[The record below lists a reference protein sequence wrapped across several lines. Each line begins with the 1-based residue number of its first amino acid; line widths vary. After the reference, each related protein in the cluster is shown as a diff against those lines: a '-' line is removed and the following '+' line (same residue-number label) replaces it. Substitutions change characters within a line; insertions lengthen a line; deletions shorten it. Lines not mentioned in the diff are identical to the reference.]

1 MKQQIDE
8 CKANGMDDVLP
19 KPIDREQL
27 GAMLDRYAPATTAVI
42 GRHHVKPAPEK
53 TEAPSEV
60 SMARFREVTGGDAE
74 LARGLVA
81 SFIQSVTQVLADIE
95 AGLAREDLALVR
107 RAAHTLVGT
116 SANMGATRLQA
127 IAIAMEDSAGQANG
141 AAVSELLDAAR
152 SRFVAARAALEAETA

>member
-1 MKQQIDE
+1 
-8 CKANGMDDVLP
+8 VLP

-27 GAMLDRYAPATTAVI
+27 SAMLDRYAPSTGTLT

-53 TEAPSEV
+53 TEAPSDV

-74 LARGLVA
+74 LARGLVT
-81 SFIQSVTQVLADIE
+81 SFAESVERALTDIE
-95 AGLAREDLALVR
+95 AGLKREDLALVR

-127 IAIAMEDSAGQANG
+127 IAIAMEDSAGQG
-141 AAVSELLDAAR
+141 KGEAVSGLLDAAR
-152 SRFVAARAALEAETA
+152 SRFAAARVALEAESK